1 MPDPVFTPEDVCVR
15 SNIIQDN
22 DYSKVA
28 GISIPYIYLA
38 FGPKNNK
45 ELPQNPN
52 LHTSL
57 DHFCHTK
64 RKYEPVS
71 CQKYPAK
78 KTSRSLFSTPT
89 KGAVVKRCV
98 LFIQRSIIRPK
109 MIKIDEGV
117 QVF

>member
-1 MPDPVFTPEDVCVR
+1 MSVCVA
-15 SNIIQDN
+15 NIIQDN
-22 DYSKVA
+22 DYSEVA
-28 GISIPYIYLA
+28 GIFIPYIYLA

-64 RKYEPVS
+64 RKYEPVI
-71 CQKYPAK
+71 CQNYPAK
-78 KTSRSLFSTPT
+78 KSSHSLFSTPT
-89 KGAVVKRCV
+89 KGTVVKRYV
-98 LFIQRSIIRPK
+98 LFIQRSITGPK